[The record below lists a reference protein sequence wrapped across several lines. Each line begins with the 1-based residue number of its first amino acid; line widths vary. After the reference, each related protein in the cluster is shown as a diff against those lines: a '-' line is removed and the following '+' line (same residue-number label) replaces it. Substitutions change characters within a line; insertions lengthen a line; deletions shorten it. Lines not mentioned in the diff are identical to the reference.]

1 MSPLLLLDE
10 FEARLRLLLEDVLED
25 VLVLLLL
32 ALGRAAG
39 LDSVDLTALVNS
51 LTRFVSCAEAWV
63 PKSRPVAVATISR
76 KKGAMIYS

>member
-10 FEARLRLLLEDVLED
+10 FEARLLLLLED